1 MTDDAHR
8 LFLVL
13 QGRLYVFPYKS
24 LSGLSPFLNQVLFHY
39 GVVGVLILICVKFV
53 GGLSSSE
60 VCPFIVKIASY

>member
-1 MTDDAHR
+1 MC
-8 LFLVL
+8 FLI
-13 QGRLYVFPYKS
+13 KS
-24 LSGLSPFLNQVLFHY
+24 LSGLSPFLNQVFFHY